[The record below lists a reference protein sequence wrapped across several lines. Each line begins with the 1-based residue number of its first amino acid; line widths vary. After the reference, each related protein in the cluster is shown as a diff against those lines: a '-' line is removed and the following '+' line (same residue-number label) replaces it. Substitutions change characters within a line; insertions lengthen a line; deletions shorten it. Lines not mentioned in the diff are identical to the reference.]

1 MEVVVAGE
9 PELRPARKVRLEQ
22 MRGGLRRVLFEILT
36 WMFPVPPSATVF
48 PAWSTLLSLVLNGF
62 VASAAVPM
70 PRSVRFCRLVMA
82 TTPAAQAVPLK

>member
-9 PELRPARKVRLEQ
+9 PELRPARKVRLNRCEA
-22 MRGGLRRVLFEILT
+22 VFAAFSFEILT
-36 WMFPVPPSATVF
+36 WMLPVPPSATVF
-48 PAWSTLLSLVLNGF
+48 PAWSTLLSLALNGF

-82 TTPAAQAVPLK
+82 STPAAQVVP

>member
-1 MEVVVAGE
+1 MSPSSAR
-9 PELRPARKVRLEQ
+9 PEKFVWNRWEALFAALS
-22 MRGGLRRVLFEILT
+22 FEILT
-36 WMFPVPPSATVF
+36 WMLPVPPSATVF

>member
-1 MEVVVAGE
+1 M
-9 PELRPARKVRLEQ
+9 L
-22 MRGGLRRVLFEILT
+22 
-36 WMFPVPPSATVF
+36 PVPPSAIVF
-48 PAWSTLLSLVLNGF
+48 AACSSLLSLALNEF